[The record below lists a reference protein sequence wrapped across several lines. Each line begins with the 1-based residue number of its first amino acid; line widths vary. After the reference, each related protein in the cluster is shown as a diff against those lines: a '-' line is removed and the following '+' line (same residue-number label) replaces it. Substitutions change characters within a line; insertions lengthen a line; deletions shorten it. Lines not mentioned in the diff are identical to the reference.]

1 MFKKI
6 AFAATLAIAGASLVV
21 ASALAR
27 PVAVKKGGTLQ
38 INYSSTD
45 FEYIDP
51 QKCYDTG
58 CAEVIW
64 PTSWNLMQYPEK
76 NGAEGKRVYPEAAT
90 GFPIVSKDGKTYTFT
105 VRSGHKASNGKVVTA
120 QWFVHAWERV
130 LSPKMGDAASAR
142 FGAISNF
149 AVVKGAQAFYDGKA
163 SSISGLKASG
173 NKLVISL
180 DKPFPA
186 LLTGLTMNWFT
197 ATDPSTPYSDQ
208 DVNSVVGAGPYF
220 ISSREVGRNLVL
232 DRNKFY
238 KGTRP
243 ANADRMVFTVNADEN
258 QSLLQVK
265 SNQVDYDLSGPPAAS
280 AADLGQQYGVNKSRF
295 WVEPTGSTSYYG
307 LNSLTGQPLANVK
320 LRQAI
325 NWAVDRPALV
335 RVSGKY
341 AGRRTDQIL
350 PPAMPGFIPT
360 NNLYAYK
367 GAKPDV
373 AKKVAGD
380 LSNVPTLRI
389 LHSTRL
395 SSVNRGQLLRYELE
409 QAGFKAKTE
418 PVPGSQLFDRAGS
431 KQGNYDLVQ
440 IGWQADYPDPRNF
453 INVLLDGRQIPDQG
467 SSNNVAL
474 FNSAKFN
481 ALMDKADALSG
492 APRFAAYG
500 KLDIQMMKEAAPWV
514 PFINGTNRIFL
525 SSRISNFVYNV
536 ANTYVALNS
545 LVIK

>member
-38 INYSSTD
+38 LNYSSTD

-163 SSISGLKASG
+163 SSIAGLKASG

>member
-142 FGAISNF
+142 FGAIGNF
-149 AVVKGAQAFYDGKA
+149 AAVKGAQAFYDGKA
-163 SSISGLKASG
+163 SSIAGVKASG
-173 NKLVISL
+173 NKFVISL